1 MKKKVTCRSPV
12 DLISKQNVIV
22 NVQFIKEQKLKI
34 VWCFLF
40 INNKYES
47 DVQFLLQKRKVKVI
61 LDKLSKQ
68 RAKVLIVQFS
78 RTECERCFSSC
89 IENKKWKFYRVKG
102 LKLQQ
107 SRIMVRSKLHWQRIS
122 PYHGS
127 GREKR
132 NSSRNAAELLPKT
145 CRFTFGPAV
154 VVLGTRFSFHVLPNL
169 AYGRSSSTPFHPR
182 QTSLICWSS
191 SWPPSLLLQPWYFE
205 CFDQA
210 AGPLK
215 VHSSPISDLN
225 LIF

>member
-47 DVQFLLQKRKVKVI
+47 NVQFLLQKRKVKVI

-107 SRIMVRSKLHWQRIS
+107 SRIMVRSKIHWQRIS
-122 PYHGS
+122 PYHGFGKKKFPWKCS
-127 GREKR
+127 RIVAKNLPIYFWTCCCCFGDSLFISCPPQPCLWSFIINA
-132 NSSRNAAELLPKT
+132 NSSSSNFSNMLIIVMTTISA
-145 CRFTFGPAV
+145 FTAMILW
-154 VVLGTRFSFHVLPNL
+154 VLRPGSCTIKGAFLPNF
-169 AYGRSSSTPFHPR
+169 GS
-182 QTSLICWSS
+182 
-191 SWPPSLLLQPWYFE
+191 
-205 CFDQA
+205 
-210 AGPLK
+210 K
-215 VHSSPISDLN
+215 SDILG
-225 LIF
+225 